1 MFNVNSD
8 GPPDTLSSINTL
20 MERPIGVKHTFNRF
34 LILWGYCLTP
44 WKRLSKGNLIHREIK
59 KKKKKVCHKPFLNTC
74 HPTHMLFILAA
85 KSPFYAVAPLF
96 NIANFRLEISVLSQ
110 TSFILVVS
118 LILEDEMPLSIISMS
133 IIFRIQFYYSS
144 RDSI

>member
-1 MFNVNSD
+1 
-8 GPPDTLSSINTL
+8 
-20 MERPIGVKHTFNRF
+20 
-34 LILWGYCLTP
+34 
-44 WKRLSKGNLIHREIK
+44 
-59 KKKKKVCHKPFLNTC
+59 
-74 HPTHMLFILAA
+74 MLFILAA

-110 TSFILVVS
+110 TSFILVS

>member
-1 MFNVNSD
+1 
-8 GPPDTLSSINTL
+8 
-20 MERPIGVKHTFNRF
+20 
-34 LILWGYCLTP
+34 
-44 WKRLSKGNLIHREIK
+44 
-59 KKKKKVCHKPFLNTC
+59 
-74 HPTHMLFILAA
+74 MLFILAA

-110 TSFILVVS
+110 TSFILVIS